1 MALSSFA
8 PPSHTEEGEYVFS
21 VGELNRTV
29 RDFLEQH
36 FSTIWVCGEIS
47 NLSCPV
53 SGHLYFTLKDEQG
66 QIRCAFFRNRHIRAM
81 PALKNGQRVLVN
93 AKLSVYPE
101 RGDYQLI
108 IESLQDAGEGLLQQQ
123 FEALKKKL
131 LAEGLFDPARKRP
144 LPKFIQTLGVI
155 TSSTGAALQDVL
167 SVLKRRFALVKV
179 IVYCAQVQGAEAPK
193 QLIAALKQAN
203 TENRCEVIL
212 LTRGGGS
219 LEDLSAFND
228 ENLARA
234 IAASRLPTVS
244 AVGHE
249 IDFTIADFVADVR
262 APTPSAA
269 AEMLSQH
276 GEDVMNR
283 LHHIQ
288 KYLIQNLN
296 SQLDQGVRTL
306 THLQKRL
313 KDPRQQLQQKYQ
325 HLDFLWSI
333 VHKNIHRILTQN
345 QYEFLSLFERLRQ
358 QNPQLKIFRFKEH
371 LRFLEQGLK
380 HGFKTE
386 ILNAQLKLFS
396 LTEKLEA
403 YSPLKTLSRGFAIV
417 EFAEKQSLVTEA
429 NQVNPGDKIRVRL
442 KQDGLLCTVDEKR
455 EF

>member
-53 SGHLYFTLKDEQG
+53 SGNLYFTLKDEQG

-179 IVYCAQVQGAEAPK
+179 IVYCAQVQGAEA
-193 QLIAALKQAN
+193 
-203 TENRCEVIL
+203 
-212 LTRGGGS
+212 
-219 LEDLSAFND
+219 
-228 ENLARA
+228 
-234 IAASRLPTVS
+234 
-244 AVGHE
+244 
-249 IDFTIADFVADVR
+249 
-262 APTPSAA
+262 
-269 AEMLSQH
+269 
-276 GEDVMNR
+276 
-283 LHHIQ
+283 
-288 KYLIQNLN
+288 
-296 SQLDQGVRTL
+296 
-306 THLQKRL
+306 
-313 KDPRQQLQQKYQ
+313 
-325 HLDFLWSI
+325 
-333 VHKNIHRILTQN
+333 
-345 QYEFLSLFERLRQ
+345 
-358 QNPQLKIFRFKEH
+358 
-371 LRFLEQGLK
+371 
-380 HGFKTE
+380 
-386 ILNAQLKLFS
+386 
-396 LTEKLEA
+396 
-403 YSPLKTLSRGFAIV
+403 
-417 EFAEKQSLVTEA
+417 
-429 NQVNPGDKIRVRL
+429 
-442 KQDGLLCTVDEKR
+442 
-455 EF
+455 